1 MREGLIPTYP
11 SGAGRQSHH
20 LGEVWHSIV
29 AVSHCSR
36 KFKTTG
42 VAAGE
47 ILGEVA
53 VGLSVGWPTGGI
65 SRFLFPNNEKNL
77 FGKCQNNWNDGPMF
91 K

>member
-1 MREGLIPTYP
+1 M
-11 SGAGRQSHH
+11 
-20 LGEVWHSIV
+20 
-29 AVSHCSR
+29 
-36 KFKTTG
+36 
-42 VAAGE
+42 AAGE